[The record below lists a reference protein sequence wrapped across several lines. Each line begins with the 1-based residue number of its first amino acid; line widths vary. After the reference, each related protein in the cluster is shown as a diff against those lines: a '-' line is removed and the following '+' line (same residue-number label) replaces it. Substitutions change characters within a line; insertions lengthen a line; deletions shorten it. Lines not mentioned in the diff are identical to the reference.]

1 MPGPTPL
8 RTVACRSKMAETSLS
23 LLDSLRAQGDSESWR
38 RLVDLYGPLIRG
50 YLRRQQLAEQD
61 VDDVTQ
67 EVLTWVVRK
76 IDGFQRQ
83 DQAGSFR
90 SWLRKITLNCLRDH
104 WRSRRGKARADG
116 SSRMA
121 EVLEQLADPESGL
134 SQLWDQEHDRHVTQY
149 LCRQIQ
155 QHFSE
160 KTYHAFYRV
169 AMQAE
174 DAEQVAADLGMTVNA
189 VYVAKS
195 RALAKL
201 REYGQ
206 GLLD

>member
-1 MPGPTPL
+1 
-8 RTVACRSKMAETSLS
+8 VA
-23 LLDSLRAQGDSESWR
+23 WR
-38 RLVDLYGPLIRG
+38 RLLDLYQPLIRG

-67 EVLTWVVRK
+67 EVLTLVVRK

-83 DQAGSFR
+83 DQTGSFR

-116 SSRMA
+116 SSRML

-155 QHFSE
+155 QHFTE
-160 KTYHAFYRV
+160 KTYQAFLRV
-169 AMQAE
+169 AMQEE

-189 VYVAKS
+189 VYVARS
-195 RALAKL
+195 RVLAKL